1 LTTDLFCDRKPT
13 DSDYAALALFSHLK
27 ELDWSIAILQDH
39 DVRKTAEESLID
51 GRKIALGSIIEGL
64 TLYSHNRRRTGCQI
78 DLRWVF
84 GAGDLLLVDSILFT
98 SPSVSATEIIQR
110 LRFVTLYKQTRRD
123 DDLNET
129 QQRFRDDTMPA
140 LLRKKEAT
148 EGEAFLRAFL
158 RHITGLSYINKGNPA
173 INIVFERLAGGEES
187 ALPEAHTCEQELGIP
202 WGAYEAKLEL
212 LEHYLDLAIAYCSV
226 DGYGITAT

>member
-1 LTTDLFCDRKPT
+1 MFCDRKPT

-27 ELDWSIAILQDH
+27 ELDWSIAIIQDL

-51 GRKIALGSIIEGL
+51 GRKAALNSIIEGL
-64 TLYSHNRRRTGCQI
+64 TLYSHNRRNIGCQI

-84 GAGDLLLVDSILFT
+84 GAGDLQLVDSILFT
-98 SPSVSATEIIQR
+98 APSVTADEIIQH
-110 LRFVTLYKQTRRD
+110 LCFVTLHQNMRRD
-123 DDLNET
+123 DDLDGT
-129 QQRFRDDTMPA
+129 QLQFRDETMPA

-158 RHITGLSYINKGNPA
+158 RHITGLSYINKGNPT
-173 INIVFERLAGGEES
+173 IYIVFESLASGDET

-202 WGAYEAKLEL
+202 WGAYEAKLDL
-212 LEHYLDLAIAYCSV
+212 LEHYVDLAIAYCSV
-226 DGYGITAT
+226 DGYGITAS